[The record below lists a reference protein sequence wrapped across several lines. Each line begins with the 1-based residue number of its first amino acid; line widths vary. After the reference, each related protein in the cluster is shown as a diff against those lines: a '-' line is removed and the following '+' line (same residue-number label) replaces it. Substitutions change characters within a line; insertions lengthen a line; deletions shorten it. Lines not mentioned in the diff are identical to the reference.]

1 MRKSGDI
8 VERFELLGLLGEG
21 GLAKVHLARH
31 LQLGTEHAIKF
42 LSAPNPRMTERLLR
56 EGRIQARLR
65 HPNVVSVTDV
75 VQSEGE
81 VGLVMEFVQGFSLA
95 DCIRD
100 GGAMELQEAL
110 VLFSQILSGVGTAHA
125 AGILHRD
132 IKPANVLLTSQGETV
147 IAKVADFGIAKF
159 GRRGAGTLGGSPM
172 GTPGYMAPEQVS
184 NSATVTRRADI
195 FALGALLYELLGG
208 KPAFPGTDLRGIL
221 NATAA
226 GAFTPLSVH
235 APATPRRVIEAV
247 ERALDPDPEARFDS
261 VEAFAHAL
269 GIPVHIIQPP
279 EGVELV
285 PRGEAPPVRNQT
297 MIPVVELAPD
307 EEDSFARQEMPPPS
321 SRPQPRRAKAKP
333 KSSPAP
339 KPNLAQQPTPPRRD
353 PFERTAPPPPRAT
366 PRPSLEDVRDSMS
379 IEERFGLD
387 DPSIEVPGREL
398 RTPRPTPQSDS
409 QQKDSAGDSPQ
420 GEANEKEAH
429 EVADDVVRDF
439 VWPMLTVLA
448 NTARYLAVPVL
459 IMVGI
464 GYLGGLKGQGEV
476 REASKSYM
484 SAEDQLAVAVLSQE
498 ELAEQLIEMGARD
511 TSLKALI
518 ARTESEDV
526 EERIEASK
534 DLSDA
539 MLDELRTLP
548 QSDDPEME
556 LKRRSLELQVQ
567 DLNRAHERRSQALG
581 QWREAS
587 DGVTGGMA
595 IRLGMAPAPP
605 PKRRP

>member
-1 MRKSGDI
+1 MRQAGDI

-21 GLAKVHLARH
+21 GLATVHLARH

-81 VGLVMEFVQGFSLA
+81 VGLVMEFVEGFSLS

-110 VLFSQILSGVGTAHA
+110 VLFSQILGGVGTAHA

-159 GRRGAGTLGGSPM
+159 GKRSAGTLGGTPM

-184 NSATVTRRADI
+184 DSATVTRRADI

-235 APATPRRVIEAV
+235 APSTPRRVIEAV
-247 ERALDPDPEARFDS
+247 ERALDPNPDARFDS

-269 GIPVHIIQPP
+269 GIPVNIVSPP

-285 PRGEAPPVRNQT
+285 PPGEAPPIRNAT

-307 EEDSFARQEMPPPS
+307 EEDSFSRNEMPPPR
-321 SRPQPRRAKAKP
+321 SRPQVSPSLGRR
-333 KSSPAP
+333 SMD
-339 KPNLAQQPTPPRRD
+339 QPSLSR
-353 PFERTAPPPPRAT
+353 
-366 PRPSLEDVRDSMS
+366 PRPSYSDRHSIPSAPTSDSASFPSSRHEDVRDSMS

-387 DPSIEVPGREL
+387 DPSIEVPGRKI
-398 RTPRPTPQSDS
+398 RPLPSTQEGDKG
-409 QQKDSAGDSPQ
+409 KDGPEQEGD
-420 GEANEKEAH
+420 ATDREAH

-439 VWPMLTVLA
+439 VWPLLTVLG
-448 NTARYLAVPVL
+448 NTARYLAIPVL
-459 IMVGI
+459 LMVGI

-476 REASKSYM
+476 NDASRSYE
-484 SAEDQLAVAVLSQE
+484 SADDQLAQAVRSQE
-498 ELAEQLIEMGARD
+498 EMATQLMEMGARGP
-511 TSLKALI
+511 ALTALVERTQTEDPQEAI
-518 ARTESEDV
+518 A
-526 EERIEASK
+526 ASK
-534 DLSDA
+534 QLSDA
-539 MLDELRTLP
+539 MLDELRMLP
-548 QSDDPEME
+548 PNTDPAEE
-556 LKRRSLELQVQ
+556 LRRRSLELQIQ
-567 DLNRAHERRSQALG
+567 DLGRAHKRRAAALG
-581 QWREAS
+581 EWQHAS

-595 IRLGMAPAPP
+595 VRLGMAPAPP
-605 PKRRP
+605 KGKR

>member
-21 GLAKVHLARH
+21 GLATVHLAQH
-31 LQLGTEHAIKF
+31 LQLGTQHAIKF
-42 LSAPNPRMTERLLR
+42 LSAPSPRMTERLLR

-65 HPNVVSVTDV
+65 HPNVVSVSDV

-159 GRRGAGTLGGSPM
+159 GRRGAGTLAGAPL

-184 NSATVTRRADI
+184 DSATVTRRADI

-208 KPAFPGTDLRGIL
+208 TPAFPGTDLRGIL

-235 APATPRRVIEAV
+235 APDTPRRVIEAV

-261 VEAFAHAL
+261 VEAFAQAL

-285 PRGEAPPVRNQT
+285 PRGEAPPVRSNQT

-307 EEDSFARQEMPPPS
+307 EEDSFVRQEVPRPS
-321 SRPQPRRAKAKP
+321 SRHRPRRPEAAP
-333 KSSPAP
+333 KLAAPRPAP
-339 KPNLAQQPTPPRRD
+339 HPD
-353 PFERTAPPPPRAT
+353 PFERTAPPPKAPP
-366 PRPSLEDVRDSMS
+366 PRPSFEDVRDSLS

-398 RTPRPTPQSDS
+398 RPPRPTPQPEAG
-409 QQKDSAGDSPQ
+409 KPASAGDSPE
-420 GEANEKEAH
+420 GEAKDQEAH
-429 EVADDVVRDF
+429 EVADDVIRDF
-439 VWPMLTVLA
+439 VWPMLAVLG
-448 NTARYLAVPVL
+448 NTARYLAVPVG

-498 ELAEQLIEMGARD
+498 ELAEQLVEMGARES
-511 TSLKALI
+511 SLYALV

-534 DLSDA
+534 ELSDA

-548 QSDDPEME
+548 QSDDPQAE
-556 LKRRSLELQVQ
+556 LKRRSLELQIQ

-587 DGVTGGMA
+587 DGVAGGMA

-605 PKRRP
+605 PQRRP

>member
-1 MRKSGDI
+1 MRQAGDI

-21 GLAKVHLARH
+21 GLATVHLARH

-81 VGLVMEFVQGFSLA
+81 VGLVMEFVEGFSLA

-110 VLFSQILSGVGTAHA
+110 VLFSQVLGGVGTAHA

-132 IKPANVLLTSQGETV
+132 IKPANVLLTSQGESV

-159 GRRGAGTLGGSPM
+159 GKRSAGTLGGTPM

-184 NSATVTRRADI
+184 DSATVTRRADI

-247 ERALDPDPEARFDS
+247 ERALDPNPEARFDS

-269 GIPVHIIQPP
+269 GIPVNIISPP
-279 EGVELV
+279 EGVEIV
-285 PRGEAPPVRNQT
+285 PVGEAPPVRNAT

-307 EEDSFARQEMPPPS
+307 EEDTFSRKEMPSPR
-321 SRPQPRRAKAKP
+321 SRPD
-333 KSSPAP
+333 S
-339 KPNLAQQPTPPRRD
+339 LPPRD
-353 PFERTAPPPPRAT
+353 KGLS
-366 PRPSLEDVRDSMS
+366 RPSLNRSQAFSDRRSMPSAPPRDSPTSPSHRSFEDVRDSMS
-379 IEERFGLD
+379 VEEQYGLD
-387 DPSIEVPGREL
+387 DPSIEVPGRKISSL
-398 RTPRPTPQSDS
+398 PGKQDSD
-409 QQKDSAGDSPQ
+409 KDTQ
-420 GEANEKEAH
+420 GEAPQQDGQDRVAH

-439 VWPMLTVLA
+439 VWPLLTVLG

-459 IMVGI
+459 LMVGI

-476 REASKSYM
+476 KEASRSFET
-484 SAEDQLAVAVLSQE
+484 AEDQLSQAVVSQE
-498 ELAEQLIEMGARD
+498 QMAAELIEMGARGPALEALVKRTD
-511 TSLKALI
+511 TG
-518 ARTESEDV
+518 TPQEQV
-526 EERIEASK
+526 QASK
-534 DLSDA
+534 QLSDA
-539 MLDELRTLP
+539 MLDELRLLP
-548 QSDDPEME
+548 ANTDPAEE
-556 LKRRSLELQVQ
+556 LRRRSLELQIQ
-567 DLNRAHERRSQALG
+567 DLGRAHERRASALG
-581 QWREAS
+581 EWQQAS

-605 PKRRP
+605 KPRR